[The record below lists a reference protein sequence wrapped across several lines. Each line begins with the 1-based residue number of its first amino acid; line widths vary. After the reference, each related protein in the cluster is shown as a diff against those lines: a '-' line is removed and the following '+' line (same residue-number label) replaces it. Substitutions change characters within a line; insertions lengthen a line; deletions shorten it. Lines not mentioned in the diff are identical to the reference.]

1 MSKLVLVLNCGS
13 SSVKFAIMN
22 ADTGEAALSGIAEGI
37 GSDNSGLKYELDGEK
52 HKVNLPPSCNHRQ
65 ALDEIN
71 AIISQNETLKQ
82 SIVAV
87 GHRVVHGGEKFKQ
100 AVLVDDD
107 VAKAIDSCSHMA
119 PLHNPANLLGIEN
132 AKRAFS
138 SLEHVAVFDT
148 AFFQSMPAHAFI
160 YPLPYS
166 LYEEHGI
173 RRYGFHGT
181 SHQYVSGKAAEWF
194 DKPSAETNLV
204 TAHLGNGCSITAIR
218 GGKAIDTSMGFTPL
232 EGLVMGTRSGDVDP
246 SVILYL
252 QEQLNKPE
260 EEVSKILNKQ
270 SGLLGI
276 SQLSNDCR
284 ALQEAIDEGNEL
296 AKLALDI
303 FCYRL
308 AKYIGAY
315 AAIVGKLDALVFT
328 GGIGENSAYVRETAM
343 KHLEHMGFTLSAKLN
358 DEVRFGKA
366 GLINAEGSTPILVM
380 PTNEELVIA
389 RETLSCTGQPS

>member
-22 ADTGEAALSGIAEGI
+22 ADSGEAALSGIAEGI
-37 GSDNSGLKYELDGEK
+37 GSENSAMKYEFEGEK
-52 HKVNLPPSCNHRQ
+52 QAVALPSSCSHKD
-65 ALDEIN
+65 ALEAINNVISKYDE
-71 AIISQNETLKQ
+71 LKQ
-82 SIVAV
+82 SISAV

-100 AVLVDDD
+100 AVLVNDE
-107 VAKAIDSCSHMA
+107 VKAAIQACSHMA
-119 PLHNPANLLGIEN
+119 PLHNPANLHGIED
-132 AKRAFS
+132 AQSAFA

-166 LYEEHGI
+166 LYEDHGI

-194 DKPSAETNLV
+194 EKDISATNVV

-252 QEQLNKPE
+252 QEQLDMPE
-260 EEVSKILNKQ
+260 EQVSKILNKE

-284 ALQEAIDEGNEL
+284 ELQQAIESGNEL
-296 AKLALDI
+296 ARLALDI

-315 AAIVGKLDALVFT
+315 TAIVGKLDALVFT
-328 GGIGENSAYVRETAM
+328 GGIGENSSYVRQNTV
-343 KHLEHMGFTLSAKLN
+343 KHLEHINYKL
-358 DEVRFGKA
+358 DENLNEDVRFGKA
-366 GLINAEGSTPILVM
+366 GLINSEGSIPMLVM

-389 RETLSCTGQPS
+389 RETLNCTLK